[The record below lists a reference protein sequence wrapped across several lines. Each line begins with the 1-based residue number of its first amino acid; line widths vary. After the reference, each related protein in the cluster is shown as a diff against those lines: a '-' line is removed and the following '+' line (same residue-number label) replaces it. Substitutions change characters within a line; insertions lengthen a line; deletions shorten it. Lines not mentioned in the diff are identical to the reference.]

1 MSFIP
6 QSVLNMKYA
15 QISIP
20 ASTISIVGGTP
31 QLISL
36 SSISTNSSNVS
47 LSGNN
52 IVLQGGVDYFIIT
65 SVAYRH
71 SSTSYP
77 LTANG
82 SAIVKFGIFNVTDNT
97 WPTQKTSWP
106 VANNLSNINYGLG
119 GHSPQA
125 MCVIPSF
132 SGSKQFQLKIKSS
145 PTGTTTMYI
154 TNNNATVATSDS
166 AIIIYHN

>member
-20 ASTISIVGGTP
+20 GSTLSVVGGTP

-36 SSISTNSSNVS
+36 GSLTTNSSNVT

-65 SVAYRH
+65 SVACRH
-71 SSTSYP
+71 SSASYP
-77 LTANG
+77 LTTNG
-82 SAIVKFGIFNVTDNT
+82 SSIIKFGIFNVTDNT
-97 WPTQKTSWP
+97 WPVQKTSWP
-106 VANNLSNINYGLG
+106 TANNISNLNYGLG

-125 MCVIPSF
+125 ICVIPSF
-132 SGSKQFQLKIKSS
+132 SGSKQFQLKVKSS
-145 PTGTTTMYI
+145 PTGSTTLYI
-154 TNNNATVATSDS
+154 TNNSATVATSDS
-166 AIIIYHN
+166 VIIIYHN